1 MLFAEYVVKEIKYA
15 RPEKIVTTP
24 ESSINFTLINVIIFS
39 IFCLANH
46 N

>member
-15 RPEKIVTTP
+15 KPEKIVTAP